1 MIDIVGNKKIGE
13 KNKQFLI
20 EKIIHE
26 VEFKSIYHSNP
37 EKKVQSRATIELPEE
52 CISNFI

>member
-1 MIDIVGNKKIGE
+1 MIDTVGIKKIGE

-20 EKIIHE
+20 EKILHE
-26 VEFKSIYHSNP
+26 VELKSIYHFNP